1 MVFGALAGLTGR
13 SYAAGALRGWTSVKA
28 SSYVDIGSF
37 KLARVFGGDSKAE
50 IEMTDLAALEKVL
63 REVAPDLFNKLKR
76 DARKLGTPARNDV
89 RKAFAAVGAGGPLG
103 PRKVNPTK
111 PWATARA
118 IQGRRYDGFNTINGD
133 KGRLSWTLNYSNIFK
148 NQGIDVNYKS
158 RNANR
163 ELSKLKTGK
172 DGQLSVVRVRVK
184 KAPLI
189 IADMAGKG
197 TAMYSQGRGRTRPYQ
212 INRFGRGVVTSP
224 GHRINRDNS
233 DTFVE
238 NLQRAK
244 QSLSTKAS
252 RYAWPA
258 FEAHQPKFR
267 SNFDKLLQ
275 DVVNEVN
282 RKFER

>member
-1 MVFGALAGLTGR
+1 
-13 SYAAGALRGWTSVKA
+13 
-28 SSYVDIGSF
+28 
-37 KLARVFGGDSKAE
+37 
-50 IEMTDLAALEKVL
+50 
-63 REVAPDLFNKLKR
+63 
-76 DARKLGTPARNDV
+76 
-89 RKAFAAVGAGGPLG
+89 
-103 PRKVNPTK
+103 VNPSK

-118 IQGRRYDGFNTINGD
+118 IQGRRYDGFNTVNGD

-158 RNANR
+158 RNASR

-172 DGQLSVVRVRVK
+172 DGQLSVVRVRIK

-197 TAMYSQGRGRTRPYQ
+197 TAMYSQGKGRTRPYQ
-212 INRFGRGVVTSP
+212 INRFGKGVVTSP
-224 GHRINRDNS
+224 GHRINIDNS
-233 DTFVE
+233 NTFVE

-244 QSLSTKAS
+244 ESLSEPAGKAS

-258 FEAHQPKFR
+258 FEKHQPKFR

-282 RKFER
+282 RKFES

>member
-1 MVFGALAGLTGR
+1 MGLGLLAGLTGR
-13 SYAAGALRGWTSVKA
+13 SYAAGALRGWTSVKT
-28 SSYVDIGSF
+28 SSYIDIGSF
-37 KLARVFGGDSKAE
+37 KLARVTGGDGKAE
-50 IEMTDLAALEKVL
+50 LEMTDLAALERVL

-103 PRKVNPTK
+103 PRKVDPTK
-111 PWATARA
+111 SWATARA
-118 IQGRRYDGFNTINGD
+118 IQGRRYDGFNTVNGD

-158 RNANR
+158 RNVNR
-163 ELSKLKTGK
+163 ELNNLRTGK
-172 DGQLSVVRVRVK
+172 DGQLSVVRVRIK

-197 TAMYSQGRGRTRPYQ
+197 TAMYSQGKGRTNEYQ
-212 INRFGRGVVTSP
+212 INAFGRGVITRT
-224 GHRINRDNS
+224 HRINRANS